1 MAIGELGFV
10 VIDNIAGRSRSETI
24 VFQIT
29 DVRAIDVDM
38 NEINVN
44 GSVAVVDSEGPT
56 GISLQEDVLV
66 RLYPNPVKG
75 SSVMLDLHGL
85 DLPEL
90 VTISDLTGRVVS
102 VQQPDSPMLDISML
116 LAGAYQIQLN
126 WLNNTYM
133 TNLVIE

>member
-1 MAIGELGFV
+1 
-10 VIDNIAGRSRSETI
+10 
-24 VFQIT
+24 
-29 DVRAIDVDM
+29 
-38 NEINVN
+38 
-44 GSVAVVDSEGPT
+44 
-56 GISLQEDVLV
+56 
-66 RLYPNPVKG
+66 
-75 SSVMLDLHGL
+75 MLDLRGL

-126 WLNNTYM
+126 WLNNAYM